1 MDSFH
6 TIVLAIVQGL
16 TEFLPISSSAHLIL
30 VPRLV
35 DWPDQ
40 GLAFDIAVHF
50 GTLIAVVAYFRHE
63 LQGMARSWGK
73 SLRTGEYDD
82 EAKLAWAVL
91 VGTIP
96 LGLGGLLFHNV
107 IETELRSPLVIA
119 TTTILFGLVLWVAD
133 RCGKQTRNE
142 YQMKTWHVVVI
153 AFSQVLALIPGT
165 SRSGATIT
173 AALLVGLDRVA
184 AARFS
189 FLLSVPAI
197 LMASGYEA
205 SKLIG
210 AAMPME
216 WFPLVLGALVSGV
229 SAYLCIHFFLK
240 LLERIGMLP
249 FVLYRV
255 VLGGVLFW
263 MFAPV

>member
-6 TIVLAIVQGL
+6 AVVLAIVQGL

-35 DWPDQ
+35 GWPDQ

-50 GTLIAVVAYFRHE
+50 GTLIAVVAYFRRE
-63 LQGMARSWGK
+63 LRGMAYSWGK

-82 EAKLAWAVL
+82 EAKLAWAVIL
-91 VGTIP
+91 GTIP
-96 LGLGGLLFHNV
+96 LGLGGLLFHDF

-119 TTTILFGLVLWVAD
+119 TTTILFGLALWLAD
-133 RCGKQTRNE
+133 KRGARNRNE

-153 AFSQVLALIPGT
+153 AFSQALALIPGT

-173 AALLVGLDRVA
+173 AALLVGLDRSA

-189 FLLSVPAI
+189 LLLSVPAI

-205 SKLIG
+205 TKLIG
-210 AAMPME
+210 SSISIE
-216 WFPLVLGALVSGV
+216 WFPLILGALVSGI
-229 SAYLCIHFFLK
+229 SAYLCIHIFLK

-249 FVLYRV
+249 FVLYRLVLGV
-255 VLGGVLFW
+255 VLL
-263 MFAPV
+263 ALYL